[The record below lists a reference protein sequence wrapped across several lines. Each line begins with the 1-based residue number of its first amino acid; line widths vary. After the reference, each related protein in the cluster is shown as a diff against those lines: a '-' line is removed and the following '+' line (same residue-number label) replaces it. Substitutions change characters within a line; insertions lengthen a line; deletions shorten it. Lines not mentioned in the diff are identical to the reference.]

1 VVEVEPLI
9 RPSEGDRVL
18 GPSIR
23 GGRTNS
29 RHQYLTVVELLLPL
43 AFLQPMST
51 EDDVDFSDNVWEG
64 STSSPLL
71 LLGMLRFSRSSS
83 WWGRRQRLEGSAVPH
98 GMLEVSAVP
107 KGVAHVLVV
116 RALGVEDVVQRAFA
130 SARSSSGARGGWSG
144 GVDFFTR
151 PLLLA
156 FVGLLVRV
164 TSWCRRCRLCSSDE
178 VLSSFVGGDVEV
190 SFPEQLLGGSRCFL
204 EYGADDGRVIRST
217 VEVLDH
223 CCLCDLGDTI
233 SHGLKPFEVRPK
245 SLIPSAL
252 DGFEVPWLHQFVGE
266 RLEVGGEA
274 STKIAPVVDAVLG

>member
-18 GPSIR
+18 GPSIQ
-23 GGRTNS
+23 GGRSNG
-29 RHQYLTVVELLLPL
+29 RHQYLTVIELLLPL
-43 AFLQPMST
+43 AFLRPMSA
-51 EDDVDFSDNVWEG
+51 EDDVDFFVDAWEG

-71 LLGMLRFSRSSS
+71 LLGLSRFSRSSS
-83 WWGRRQRLEGSAVPH
+83 WWGRRQRLEGSSVPH

-116 RALGVEDVVQRAFA
+116 RALGIEDVVQRAFA

-151 PLLLA
+151 TLFPT
-156 FVGLLVRV
+156 FVRLLVRV
-164 TSWCRRCRLCSSDE
+164 ASRCHRRRLWSSDE

-190 SFPEQLLGGSRCFL
+190 GFSEQLLGGSRRFL
-204 EYGADDGRVIRST
+204 QYGADEGRVIRSP

-223 CCLCDLGDTI
+223 CSFCDLRDTI
-233 SHGLKPFEVRPK
+233 PHDLKSFEV
-245 SLIPSAL
+245 
-252 DGFEVPWLHQFVGE
+252 
-266 RLEVGGEA
+266 
-274 STKIAPVVDAVLG
+274 